1 MIIFKG
7 MQVSA
12 CGAERPNPGQVKPN
26 TCTLQLAFTV
36 IVSIRAQGF
45 RWRLMT
51 ASSVPWT
58 IDLTGTVPDV
68 VPFRYMA
75 QEELKSDVLS
85 R

>member
-45 RWRLMT
+45 R
-51 ASSVPWT
+51 
-58 IDLTGTVPDV
+58 
-68 VPFRYMA
+68 
-75 QEELKSDVLS
+75 
-85 R
+85 